1 MGVTRP
7 PATEENLPHVRLVV
21 AIGILEEQHVRGLRH
36 DEPPTRKHDA
46 GRDTE
51 FVGKDGHL
59 VTTPVPIGVLQD
71 LDGVLSLSLR
81 RFEIVGIVPGF
92 RHETAPA
99 LVPGQGAHIGNLWLG
114 GKKLQV
120 KTSRDLDRLHRLLCR
135 DRVLEPGRRIA
146 PLVVGNILL
155 GELELRNVQA
165 LPVGGGL
172 LAHRPEH
179 PAADEFVESGIG
191 PGALVMSPGGV
202 EHAPLAMST
211 HPGPRLLVTIGE
223 NRAILLVVL
232 VVHIGLI
239 PALKTFE
246 SLHHRMT
253 RLRNAGPEHPGSVAL
268 ELPPQQFD
276 HARIYAEARRGTVDR
291 NIAAPG
297 CHVIE
302 DSLLL

>member
-1 MGVTRP
+1 M
-7 PATEENLPHVRLVV
+7 
-21 AIGILEEQHVRGLRH
+21 
-36 DEPPTRKHDA
+36 
-46 GRDTE
+46 
-51 FVGKDGHL
+51 
-59 VTTPVPIGVLQD
+59 
-71 LDGVLSLSLR
+71 
-81 RFEIVGIVPGF
+81 
-92 RHETAPA
+92 
-99 LVPGQGAHIGNLWLG
+99 
-114 GKKLQV
+114 
-120 KTSRDLDRLHRLLCR
+120 
-135 DRVLEPGRRIA
+135 LEPGRRIA

-165 LPVGGGL
+165 FPASGRLFSHG
-172 LAHRPEH
+172 PED
-179 PAADEFVESGIG
+179 PTTDEFMKSRI
-191 PGALVMSPGGV
+191 SPGPLVVSPRGV

-253 RLRNAGPEHPGSVAL
+253 RLRNAGPEHPGSVAS

-276 HARIYAEARRGTVDR
+276 HARIYAEARRGTVNR